1 MTYTTSGAV
10 LKKAGVNVNADLA
23 VSGAWIQGYIDQA
36 EALINN
42 VARIN
47 FSGAYTGLRP
57 EVSATLKEIASN
69 LAAIYCIQYDM
80 RGYTKAEAE
89 NMINILRDG
98 ALRGLSLIRDKKVT
112 DFINGA

>member
-1 MTYTTSGAV
+1 MSH
-10 LKKAGVNVNADLA
+10 
-23 VSGAWIQGYIDQA
+23 
-36 EALINN
+36 
-42 VARIN
+42 
-47 FSGAYTGLRP
+47 
-57 EVSATLKEIASN
+57 
-69 LAAIYCIQYDM
+69 DM